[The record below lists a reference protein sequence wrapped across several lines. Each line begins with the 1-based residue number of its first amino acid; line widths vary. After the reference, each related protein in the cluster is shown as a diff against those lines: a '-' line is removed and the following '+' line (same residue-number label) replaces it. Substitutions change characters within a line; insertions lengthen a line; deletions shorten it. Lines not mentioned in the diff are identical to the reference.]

1 MVKKLTSQS
10 SSHPLPL
17 PWLLSIA
24 SKVFLPSWHEK
35 AYPFPCPCLFPCP
48 FLFLCPCVFFFCEGL
63 LVYRRISYASCPRRN
78 VFAYA
83 YGLSLHL
90 MHRLAL
96 RLSLPHS
103 SVFTKN
109 QSENALRYREKEE
122 GGERRQVG
130 VIITNLADSSSA
142 FRNFFLRLILDREGS
157 SQEVAAELESNRS
170 VMVYG

>member
-1 MVKKLTSQS
+1 
-10 SSHPLPL
+10 
-17 PWLLSIA
+17 
-24 SKVFLPSWHEK
+24 
-35 AYPFPCPCLFPCP
+35 
-48 FLFLCPCVFFFCEGL
+48 
-63 LVYRRISYASCPRRN
+63 
-78 VFAYA
+78 
-83 YGLSLHL
+83 